1 MAPSLIETLQSAAV
15 AWGVPVAYAI
25 CCIVAHRLTA
35 PKEVRVPDHQEVRVP
50 DHLKPTHEAPPLHP
64 LLLGALWFR
73 RESELHSVENAC
85 EVTLAVIVRMIGRGL
100 ATFVESNRSEP
111 EAPKEADASRRE
123 SLFSRLTQ
131 KMPRY
136 NTQFQLIITT
146 EHLDRYERDACE
158 LVLPPR
164 ARSASMEELCTYAR
178 DVGQH
183 YNGLG
188 VILSER
194 TSDLYAAELV
204 RSPGI
209 FYSFLFSPVISF
221 LVGVWAL
228 IGFMFI
234 DIEASMPV
242 VAAQFAFAA
251 SIFLIRF
258 AMVDV
263 GARIM
268 PTGAQ
273 ILAQAQATIRWAQ
286 AVAKGDSATPCDLA
300 STDIADLLA
309 TLLATGNHD
318 LAADTAGAL
327 LRSGYGSRAD
337 MPEAQQ
343 ALAFCARRTL
353 ADSVPQ
359 LKHEKSPVELIL
371 DNLHETVLMMNRSGE
386 L

>member
-1 MAPSLIETLQSAAV
+1 MAPSFIEALQDAAL
-15 AWGVPVAYAI
+15 AWGVPAAYAT

-35 PKEVRVPDHQEVRVP
+35 PKEIRVP
-50 DHLKPTHEAPPLHP
+50 DHLEPTHEAPPLHP

-73 RESELHSVENAC
+73 KESELHNVENAC
-85 EVTLAVIVRMIGRGL
+85 EVTLAVVVRMIGRGL
-100 ATFVESNRSEP
+100 ASFVESERSGP
-111 EAPKEADASRRE
+111 EAPKAAGASRRE
-123 SLFSRLTQ
+123 GLFSRLTQ
-131 KMPRY
+131 NMPLY
-136 NTQFQLIITT
+136 STQLQLTVST
-146 EHLDRYERDACE
+146 EHLDRYDRDACE

-164 ARSASMEELCTYAR
+164 TRSANMEELCTYAR

-204 RSPGI
+204 RTPGN

-221 LVGVWAL
+221 LVGIWAL

-234 DIEASMPV
+234 GIEPSMPV
-242 VAAQFAFAA
+242 IAAQFVFAMA
-251 SIFLIRF
+251 IFIIRF
-258 AMVDV
+258 AKVDV
-263 GARIM
+263 GARIT

-273 ILAQAQATIRWAQ
+273 ILAQAQATIRWARA
-286 AVAKGDSATPCDLA
+286 AVKGDASVPHDLT
-300 STDIADLLA
+300 SIDIADLLA

-318 LAADTAGAL
+318 LATDIAGVL
-327 LRSGYGSRAD
+327 LRSGYGSRDD

-371 DNLHETVLMMNRSGE
+371 DNLHETVLMLERSGDI
-386 L
+386 